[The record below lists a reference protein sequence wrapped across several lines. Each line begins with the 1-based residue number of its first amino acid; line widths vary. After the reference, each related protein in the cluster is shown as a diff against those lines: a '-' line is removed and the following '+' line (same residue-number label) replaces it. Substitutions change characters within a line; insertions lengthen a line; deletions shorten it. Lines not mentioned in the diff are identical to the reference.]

1 MTYNEKLPICDTS
14 VSSNNDDDEEKD
26 SSDRS
31 MNAYDMDHYKKYVI
45 PNLPKPHL
53 PNQGE

>member
-1 MTYNEKLPICDTS
+1 